1 MRRSASEIIR
11 NLEMRIAR
19 LERQA
24 DNGPS
29 MVLTRSVVNE
39 LDKGADTDW
48 LSAKIG
54 STKACKG
61 GYCYYV
67 SDEGWPQYA
76 IVFEDVRGNQNIV
89 IQGDDDVCDEVFDR
103 MTTGEELNAP
113 KSSRVRMDPRRSPF
127 YQGRK

>member
-39 LDKGADTDW
+39 LDKGAETDW

-67 SDEGWPQYA
+67 SDEGGLSMPSFLKMFVA
-76 IVFEDVRGNQNIV
+76 TKTSSFKVMMMFVMKCLIV
-89 IQGDDDVCDEVFDR
+89 
-103 MTTGEELNAP
+103 
-113 KSSRVRMDPRRSPF
+113 
-127 YQGRK
+127 